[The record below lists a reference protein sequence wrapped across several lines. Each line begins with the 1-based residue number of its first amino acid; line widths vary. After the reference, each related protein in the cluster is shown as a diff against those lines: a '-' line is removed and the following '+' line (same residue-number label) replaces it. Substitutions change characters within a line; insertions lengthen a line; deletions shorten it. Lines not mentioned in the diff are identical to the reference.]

1 MKLII
6 PMAGRGSRLRPHTLT
21 TPKPLISIA
30 GKPIVARLINDVAKL
45 INEPIEEM
53 VFIVGSPLFFGK
65 DVINKLEKI
74 AKSHNSK
81 ARIYRQLNPL
91 GTGHAIMCAEESLKG
106 KALVIYPDTL
116 IRANESFDKNADVVI
131 WTKQV
136 DNPEAYGVV
145 KLNANEEII
154 DLIEKPSDFVSDFAV
169 IGIYYFKEI
178 AHLKE
183 QLKIVIKNNTMH
195 SGEFQINDGL
205 LGMMENGS
213 LFKVGKI
220 SAWLDCVNVNSTISS
235 NKEMLNFLLEDK
247 EGLISDNINL
257 INSKVIEPCYISSN
271 VVIANSTIGPY
282 VSINSDSKI
291 SNVVISNSIVGEN
304 TILSNAK
311 IKNSMIGNN
320 CKYDG
325 QHTEINIGDFSELT

>member
-169 IGIYYFKEI
+169 IG
-178 AHLKE
+178 
-183 QLKIVIKNNTMH
+183 
-195 SGEFQINDGL
+195 
-205 LGMMENGS
+205 

-220 SAWLDCVNVNSTISS
+220 SAWLDCGNVNSTISS

>member
-30 GKPIVARLINDVAKL
+30 GKSIVARLINDAAKL
-45 INEPIEEM
+45 VNEPIEEM
-53 VFIVGSPLFFGK
+53 AFIVGSPLFFGK
-65 DVINKLEKI
+65 DVINELENI

-91 GTGHAIMCAEESLKG
+91 GTGHAIMCAEESLQG

-116 IRANESFDKNADVVI
+116 IRTNESFDKSADAVI

-136 DNPEAYGVV
+136 ANPEAYGVV
-145 KLNANEEII
+145 KLNANGEII
-154 DLIEKPSDFVSDFAV
+154 DLIEKPSNFISDFAV

-178 AHLKE
+178 GQLKE
-183 QLKIVIKNNTMH
+183 QLKIVIKNNTTH

-205 LGMMENGS
+205 LGMMAKGK
-213 LFKVGKI
+213 LFKVGKVT
-220 SAWLDCVNVNSTISS
+220 AWLDCGNVKSTISS

-247 EGLISDNINL
+247 EELISDNINL
-257 INSKVIEPCYISSN
+257 INSKLIEPCYISSN
-271 VVIANSTIGPY
+271 VVIENSTIGPH
-282 VSINSDSKI
+282 VSVNSNSKI
-291 SNVVISNSIVGEN
+291 SNSTLSNSIVGEN
-304 TILSNAK
+304 TILSNAT

-325 QHTEINIGDFSELT
+325 RHNEINIGDFSELN

>member
-116 IRANESFDKNADVVI
+116 IRANESFDKNAYVVI

-220 SAWLDCVNVNSTISS
+220 SAWLDCGNVNSTISS